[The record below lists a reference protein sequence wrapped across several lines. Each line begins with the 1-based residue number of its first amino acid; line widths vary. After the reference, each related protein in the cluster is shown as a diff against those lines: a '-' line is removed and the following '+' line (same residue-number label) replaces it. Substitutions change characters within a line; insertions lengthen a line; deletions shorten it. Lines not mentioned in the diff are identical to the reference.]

1 MSDRYS
7 NLQIEV
13 GRWGTTDYYVELS
26 FDNPYDID
34 EQGPRR
40 GPARFDFQQLAG
52 VAKNPQEYGRLLA
65 EGLFYDPKVRSYF
78 EQALARSPGL
88 DPQTGAGMFLR
99 LQIFVNVDDSDAE
112 GTKLHDLHW
121 ETLRLPSDDTLLS
134 TSERTLFSRFL
145 GGTGRGQIR
154 SQPSGTRLHALIV
167 VSSPS
172 NIDRFADEAGARTRQ
187 LTPLDVA
194 GEIDRAARSLGD
206 MDFTL
211 LASQNEGQATPP
223 SSASVPPIQGPPT
236 LSGLISAI
244 RQGCDILY
252 LVCHGTLEDGEPWL
266 WLEDDDQSGKARK
279 VKGKDLAT
287 TLTEL
292 QEDLPRLVVLASCQS
307 AGPGYYNSDEG
318 ALAAIGPRMAQASI
332 PAVLAM
338 QGNVSLPTVEKFMP
352 EFFRRL
358 QVDGQIDR
366 AMASARRV
374 VRDRADAWVPVLFM
388 RLKTGNLWYSPG
400 FASTGLPSFQ
410 RWSGLMNSINQ
421 GLCIPILGPE
431 FLQPLLGS
439 SRDLARR
446 WAKEHTFPMSSCDR
460 DELPQVAQYLAISQ
474 NEDFPRSTLV
484 RFVYQKLLESKY
496 STGVPDELRN
506 IQLDALDRDE
516 RREKLAELFSFVGAE
531 WRRSDDF
538 QPHKVLAALPA
549 SIYVVTTPDDLM
561 PDALREAGREPQIE
575 YCRWTPELQAEPPLL
590 AEDYHPNRQHPLVYY
605 AFGHLGNI
613 DSVVLTEDNY
623 FNYLVSVT
631 MLRGRTRQGGMGERG
646 RTPDSVLYEVSSKLA
661 ARGRLFLGFQMD
673 DWGFRVLYSGLVK
686 QEGMDKGNDYGHVA
700 VQIDPLRSPVPME
713 PQGARRYLEDY
724 FQRRANI
731 SIYWGGLPDFLK
743 DLKQRM

>member
-40 GPARFDFQQLAG
+40 GPAHFDFQQLAG
-52 VAKNPQEYGRLLA
+52 MAKNPEGYAQYGRLLA

-78 EQALARSPGL
+78 EQALAKSPGL
-88 DPQTGAGMFLR
+88 DPLTGEGMFLR
-99 LQIFVNVDDSDAE
+99 LQIFVNVDDNDKE
-112 GTKLHDLHW
+112 GAKLHDLHW
-121 ETLRLPSDDTLLS
+121 ETLRLATDDTVLS
-134 TSERTLFSRFL
+134 TSERTIFSRFL
-145 GGTGRGQIR
+145 GGTGGGQIR
-154 SQPSGTRLHALIV
+154 SQPSGTRLHALVV

-187 LTPLDVA
+187 LMPLDVG
-194 GEIDRAARSLGD
+194 GEVDRATRSLGD
-206 MDFTL
+206 MEFTI
-211 LASQNEGQATPP
+211 LASQDKG
-223 SSASVPPIQGPPT
+223 QGPPT

-252 LVCHGTLEDGEPWL
+252 MVCHGTLEDGEPWL

-279 VKGKDLAT
+279 VKGRELAT

-307 AGPGYYNSDEG
+307 AGPGHYNSDEG
-318 ALAAIGPRMAQASI
+318 VLAALGPRMAQGSI
-332 PAVLAM
+332 PAVVAM
-338 QGNVSLPTVEKFMP
+338 QGNVSLPTVERFMP

-366 AMASARRV
+366 AMAAARRL

-388 RLKTGNLWYSPG
+388 RLKMGNLWYSPG
-400 FASTGLPSFQ
+400 FAGTGQPAFQ
-410 RWSGLMNSINQ
+410 RWRGLLNSINQ
-421 GLCIPILGPE
+421 GLSIPILGYE

-446 WAKEHTFPMSSCDR
+446 WAQEHTFPMASCDR
-460 DELPQVAQYLAISQ
+460 DDLPQVAQYLAISQ
-474 NEDFPRSTLV
+474 NEDFPRSTLA
-484 RFVYQKLLESKY
+484 RFLYQKLLESKY
-496 STGVPDELRN
+496 SAEVPDDLRN
-506 IQLDALDRDE
+506 VELGSLDREE
-516 RREKLAELFSFVGAE
+516 RRDKLARLVSLVGAE
-531 WRRSDDF
+531 WRKSDPA
-538 QPHKVLAALPA
+538 QPHRVLAALPA

-561 PDALREAGREPQIE
+561 TDALREAGREPQIE
-575 YCRWTPELQAEPPLL
+575 YCRWTPELQAEPSLL
-590 AEDYHPNRQHPLVYY
+590 AEDYHPSRQHPLVYY
-605 AFGHLGNI
+605 AFGHLSNI
-613 DSVVLTEDNY
+613 DSLVLTEDNY

-631 MLRGRTRQGGMGERG
+631 MLRGRTRQGGTSDRG

-661 ARGRLFLGFQMD
+661 SRGRMFLGFQVD
-673 DWGFRVLYSGLVK
+673 DWDFRVLYNGLVK
-686 QEGMDKGNDYGHVA
+686 QEGMEKGNDYGHVA

-731 SIYWGGLPDFLK
+731 SIYWGGLYDFIK
-743 DLKQRM
+743 DLQQRM